1 MIALADCAVAV
12 TDAKAAARWW
22 NEKVGFAVHTVGNG
36 SHAVVV
42 APPGDRFVIHLC
54 EGFEKVDP
62 GNTGIAFV
70 SDDLEER
77 VRRMEAAG
85 VAFPEPLHSGDWGA
99 RAKFADPDGNIFWLI
114 RAPTAFIQSEIERR
128 APDPSSPQDRRP
140 AGPSGSTHP

>member
-12 TDAKAAARWW
+12 TDAKASARWW
-22 NEKVGFAVHTVGNG
+22 TEKVGFAVHTVGNG
-36 SHAVVV
+36 PHAVVV

-54 EGFEKVDP
+54 EGFEKPEP

-70 SDDLEER
+70 SDDLEPR

-85 VAFPEPLHSGDWGA
+85 VVFAEPMSVGPGGA

-114 RAPTAFIQSEIERR
+114 GAPTAFIRGELDRR
-128 APDPSSPQDRRP
+128 APDPSSPQGRRP
-140 AGPSGSTHP
+140 EGPGTPSPP